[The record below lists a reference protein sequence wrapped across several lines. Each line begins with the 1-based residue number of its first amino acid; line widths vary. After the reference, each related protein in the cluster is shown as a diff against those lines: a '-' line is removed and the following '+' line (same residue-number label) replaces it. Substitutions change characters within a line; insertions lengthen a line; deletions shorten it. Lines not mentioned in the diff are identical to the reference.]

1 MTGEALDW
9 QALVNVKVWD
19 VVAILQSESE
29 YVVIVNVSQLSI
41 FLLLL
46 VNISIISVSVRET

>member
-41 FLLLL
+41 FLLLF
-46 VNISIISVSVRET
+46 VNISIISVSIRET